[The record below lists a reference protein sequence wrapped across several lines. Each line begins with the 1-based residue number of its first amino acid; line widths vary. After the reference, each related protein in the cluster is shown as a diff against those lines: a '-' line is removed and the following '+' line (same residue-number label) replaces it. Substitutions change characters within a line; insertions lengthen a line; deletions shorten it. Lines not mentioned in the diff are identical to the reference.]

1 MQLQSRQENHLTARV
16 FSIYFML
23 WAIVPRIQELFAYR
37 THTTNIVV
45 ESAISLKSKSFGAD
59 ENSTDPPTIYHC
71 HKGYGNGMG
80 ELKAVFSSIFPEYL
94 IVDLSSHVSKHK
106 SYNELNKRHTNANDI
121 FLGLFY
127 PIGCGEPLSQWLFLG
142 FKGSIVVHSPE
153 SPHTHPDLNKLHK
166 RIHCFGPVKENIKR
180 EGDLLLTYLQT
191 VWWSEFQKDLS
202 VSTLIYGKSQS
213 KEHLN
218 PFFMRHSSM
227 GVF

>member
-1 MQLQSRQENHLTARV
+1 
-16 FSIYFML
+16 ML
-23 WAIVPRIQELFAYR
+23 PVGRIVW
-37 THTTNIVV
+37 TN
-45 ESAISLKSKSFGAD
+45 
-59 ENSTDPPTIYHC
+59 PP
-71 HKGYGNGMG
+71 
-80 ELKAVFSSIFPEYL
+80 IFPASVNRSASL
-94 IVDLSSHVSKHK
+94 WGVV
-106 SYNELNKRHTNANDI
+106 ANDI

-127 PIGCGEPLSQWLFLG
+127 PIGCGEPISQWLFLG

-153 SPHTHPDLNKLHK
+153 SPHTHPDLNKLHQ
-166 RIHCFGPVKENIKR
+166 RIHYFGPVKENIKR

-202 VSTLIYGKSQS
+202 VSNLIYGKSQS